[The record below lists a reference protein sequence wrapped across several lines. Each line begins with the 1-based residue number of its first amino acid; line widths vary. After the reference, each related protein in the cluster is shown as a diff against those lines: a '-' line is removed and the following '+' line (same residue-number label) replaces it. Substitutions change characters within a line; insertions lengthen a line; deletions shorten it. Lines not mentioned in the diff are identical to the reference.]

1 MLGDQREQ
9 WVSISLHKCTSNA
22 LTHFYL
28 RTENIQLHIHCYSSK
43 SIISNTIV
51 MKGQCIILSY
61 LVHFEKVQKRFSVP
75 CQLFSNPSMLTC
87 IFSSKWEP
95 ILEASKFQWTNIHQN
110 CSEFKNTCKSTWLF
124 FTFKPHVVPFFFH
137 VRILVSE

>member
-22 LTHFYL
+22 PTHFYL
-28 RTENIQLHIHCYSSK
+28 RTENIQLHIHCNSFK
-43 SIISNTIV
+43 CVVSNAIV
-51 MKGQCIILSY
+51 MKGQCIIHSY

-75 CQLFSNPSMLTC
+75 CQLFSNPSMLTY

-95 ILEASKFQWTNIHQN
+95 ILRHQN
-110 CSEFKNTCKSTWLF
+110 FNEQIFIKIALSLK
-124 FTFKPHVVPFFFH
+124 
-137 VRILVSE
+137 ILANLLGYSLLLNHM